1 MVLST
6 DSNEP
11 HPVSLA
17 SEYERILGT
26 DWTKSFLQIKLLT
39 FSFQKFSSLTALSQS
54 DKSNYWSQ
62 ETRDSIVLY
71 KCLVINLVTF
81 PKTGCIEITLPVT
94 LASFLADV
102 YGKVV
107 NIESN
112 DFNRDSILLK
122 GMNNRLL
129 YVST

>member
-6 DSNEP
+6 DNNEP

-17 SEYERILGT
+17 SEYDTILGT
-26 DWTKSFLQIKLLT
+26 DWTKSFLQLRLLT
-39 FSFQKFSSLTALSQS
+39 FSFQKYNSLTALSQS
-54 DKSNYWSQ
+54 DKSNSWSQ
-62 ETRDSIVLY
+62 ETRHSIVLY
-71 KCLVINLVTF
+71 KCLVINLVTV

-94 LASFLADV
+94 LANFLGDM

-107 NIESN
+107 NLESN